1 VGCLFA
7 IFAGAFPRVATLLLW
22 LARPLLFEAAFGGA
36 WLWPVLGI
44 VFLPITTLFYVV
56 LWSPA
61 GLVGWDW
68 FWLFL
73 AFVLDV
79 GGAASSGYANRDR
92 VPGYSPRLATVG

>member
-1 VGCLFA
+1 MGCLFA
-7 IFAGAFPRVATLLLW
+7 IFAGAFPRVATLILW

-73 AFVLDV
+73 AFMLDV

-92 VPGYSPRLATVG
+92 VPGYRGAPAPTM

>member
-7 IFAGAFPRVATLLLW
+7 VFAVAVPRVATLMLW

-44 VFLPITTLFYVV
+44 VFLPITTLFYVL

-68 FWLFL
+68 FWLAL
-73 AFVLDV
+73 AFLLDLAF
-79 GGAASSGYANRDR
+79 AAGSGYANRDR
-92 VPGYSPRLATVG
+92 VPGSSTAPAPTV